1 MQEQGLSVSLINKT
15 QINIMTKSELIQE
28 LENIV
33 GVKRIVT
40 KISHTDYYRSG
51 FRSGN
56 GSALAG

>member
-1 MQEQGLSVSLINKT
+1 MSLINKT